1 VLGEYWHNSR
11 DKNAYE
17 FLLKGVQPMMR
28 RFGNAMMALAA
39 ATSMTL
45 AAIPD
50 AQARHGRGAAVGA
63 GVAAGIIG
71 LGILG
76 AAAAARDRPRYYS
89 RYDDGA
95 CYRGPLECRWTGR
108 RCFEN
113 EFGDTICRGGR
124 EICERPLICD

>member
-1 VLGEYWHNSR
+1 
-11 DKNAYE
+11 
-17 FLLKGVQPMMR
+17 MMK

-45 AAIPD
+45 AAMPE
-50 AQARHGRGAAVGA
+50 AQARHGRGAAVGV

-76 AAAAARDRPRYYS
+76 AAAAERPRYYS
-89 RYDDGA
+89 RYDDGR
-95 CYRGPLECRWTGR
+95 CFRGRMECRWTGR